1 MSENESESTEE
12 NASTEAVGISDDQLP
27 DDLQPTDE
35 NPLAQ
40 ELDPDERPD
49 DLMEGGKDADE
60 MEDKSADSDSDSESG
75 DEDDTEA

>member
-1 MSENESESTEE
+1 MSENETET
-12 NASTEAVGISDDQLP
+12 SDDSVGISDDQLP

-60 MEDKSADSDSDSESG
+60 MDSSDESGDAGDDDSSESS